1 MKDVLTIGELLVD
14 FIGGEGSLEE
24 TKSFEKCFGGAPGNL
39 AIACSRLGLKTAIIS
54 RVGNDSFGKF
64 LIATLKKE
72 GVDTSYIE
80 IDEKHRTGLAF
91 VSHIKE
97 RQFLFY
103 RGAEMFIEGENEI
116 DYFKYICFGSI
127 PLITKTS
134 RLAVLKA
141 IKIAKRKG
149 MKICFDPNIRLNL
162 WKEDTMKW
170 VRKILEKVDL
180 LLLTE
185 EEAKMI
191 FDERK
196 IENLVE
202 NIRDRFELIGIKMGA
217 RGSIIIQGNKLIK
230 MPAIRVKVVDT
241 TGAGDAWN
249 AGLLFSL
256 INGYDLITSAKIA
269 NICGALCVSK
279 KGAITALPRKNEVL
293 KILKKLNKTIIG

>member
-1 MKDVLTIGELLVD
+1 MKDVLTIGELLID

-24 TKSFEKCFGGAPGNL
+24 TKTFEKCFGGAPGNL
-39 AIACSRLGLKTAIIS
+39 AIACSRLGLKVAIIS
-54 RVGNDSFGKF
+54 RVGNDAFGRF
-64 LIATLKKE
+64 LLDTLKRE

-80 IDEKHRTGLAF
+80 IDEKHKTGLAF

-103 RGAEMFIEGENEI
+103 RGAEMFIKGREDLDN
-116 DYFKYICFGSI
+116 FKYICFGSI

-134 RLAVLKA
+134 RRAVLKA
-141 IKIAKRKG
+141 IKIGKKMRA
-149 MKICFDPNIRLNL
+149 KICFDPNIRLNL
-162 WKEDTMKW
+162 WKEDTLNW

-185 EEAKMI
+185 EEAKII
-191 FDERK
+191 FEER
-196 IENLVE
+196 NLETLIE
-202 NIRDRFELIGIKMGA
+202 NIRKKFELIGIKMGA
-217 RGSIIIQGNKLIK
+217 RGSMIIQGNKIVK
-230 MPAIRVKVVDT
+230 MPAIKVKVIDT

-279 KGAITALPRKNEVL
+279 KGAITALPKKNEVL
-293 KILKKLNKTIIG
+293 RMLKKFS

>member
-1 MKDVLTIGELLVD
+1 MKDVLTIGELLID

-24 TKSFEKCFGGAPGNL
+24 TKTFEKCFGGAPGNL
-39 AIACSRLGLKTAIIS
+39 AIACSRLGLKVGIIS
-54 RVGNDSFGKF
+54 RVGNDAFGRF
-64 LIATLKKE
+64 LLDTLKRE

-80 IDEKHRTGLAF
+80 IDEKYKTGLAF

-103 RGAEMFIEGENEI
+103 RGAEMFIKGREELDN
-116 DYFKYICFGSI
+116 FRYICFGSI
-127 PLITKTS
+127 PLITETS
-134 RLAVLKA
+134 RRAVLKA
-141 IKIAKRKG
+141 IKIGKKIGA
-149 MKICFDPNIRLNL
+149 KICFDPNIRLNL
-162 WKEDTMKW
+162 WKEDTLDW

-185 EEAKMI
+185 EEGKMI
-191 FDERK
+191 FEERNL
-196 IENLVE
+196 ETLVE
-202 NIRDRFELIGIKMGA
+202 NIRKKFELIGIKMGA
-217 RGSIIIQGNKLIK
+217 RGSMIIQGNKIVK
-230 MPAIRVKVVDT
+230 MPAIRVKVIDT

-293 KILKKLNKTIIG
+293 RMLKKFR

>member
-1 MKDVLTIGELLVD
+1 MKDVLTIGELLID

-24 TKSFEKCFGGAPGNL
+24 TKTFEKCFGGAPGNL
-39 AIACSRLGLKTAIIS
+39 AIACSRLGLKVAIIS
-54 RVGNDSFGKF
+54 RVGNDAFGRF
-64 LIATLKKE
+64 LLDTLKRE

-103 RGAEMFIEGENEI
+103 RGAEMFIKGREDLDN
-116 DYFKYICFGSI
+116 FKYICFGSI

-134 RLAVLKA
+134 RRAVLKA
-141 IKIAKRKG
+141 IKIGKKMRA
-149 MKICFDPNIRLNL
+149 KICFDPNIRLNL
-162 WKEDTMKW
+162 WKEDTLNW

-185 EEAKMI
+185 EEAKII
-191 FDERK
+191 FEER
-196 IENLVE
+196 NLETLIE
-202 NIRDRFELIGIKMGA
+202 NIRKKFELIGIKMGA
-217 RGSIIIQGNKLIK
+217 RGSMIIQGNKIVK
-230 MPAIRVKVVDT
+230 MPAIKVKVIDT

-279 KGAITALPRKNEVL
+279 KGAITALPKKNEVL
-293 KILKKLNKTIIG
+293 RMLKKFS

>member
-1 MKDVLTIGELLVD
+1 MKDVLTIGELLID

-24 TKSFEKCFGGAPGNL
+24 TKTFEKCFGGAPGNL
-39 AIACSRLGLKTAIIS
+39 AIACSRLGLKVAIIS
-54 RVGNDSFGKF
+54 RVGNDAFGRF
-64 LIATLKKE
+64 LLDTLKRE

-103 RGAEMFIEGENEI
+103 RGAEMFIKGREDLDN
-116 DYFKYICFGSI
+116 FKYICFGSI

-134 RLAVLKA
+134 RRAVLKA
-141 IKIAKRKG
+141 IKIGKKMRA
-149 MKICFDPNIRLNL
+149 KICFDPNIRLNL
-162 WKEDTMKW
+162 WKEDTLNW

-185 EEAKMI
+185 EEAKII
-191 FDERK
+191 FEER
-196 IENLVE
+196 NLETLIE
-202 NIRDRFELIGIKMGA
+202 NIRKKFELIGIKMGA
-217 RGSIIIQGNKLIK
+217 RGSMIIQGNKIVK
-230 MPAIRVKVVDT
+230 MPAIRVKVIDT

-279 KGAITALPRKNEVL
+279 KGAITALPKKNEVL
-293 KILKKLNKTIIG
+293 RMLKKFS

>member
-1 MKDVLTIGELLVD
+1 MKDVLTIGELLID

-24 TKSFEKCFGGAPGNL
+24 TKTFEKCFGGAPGNL
-39 AIACSRLGLKTAIIS
+39 AIACSRLGLKVAIIS
-54 RVGNDSFGKF
+54 RVGNDAFGRF
-64 LIATLKKE
+64 LLDTLKRE

-103 RGAEMFIEGENEI
+103 RGAEMFIKGREDLDN
-116 DYFKYICFGSI
+116 FKYICFGSI

-134 RLAVLKA
+134 RRAVLKA
-141 IKIAKRKG
+141 IKIGKKMRA
-149 MKICFDPNIRLNL
+149 KICFDPNIRLNL
-162 WKEDTMKW
+162 WKEDTLNW

-185 EEAKMI
+185 EEAKII
-191 FDERK
+191 FEER
-196 IENLVE
+196 NLETLIE
-202 NIRDRFELIGIKMGA
+202 NIRKKFELIGIKMGA
-217 RGSIIIQGNKLIK
+217 RGSIIIQGNKIVK
-230 MPAIRVKVVDT
+230 MPAIKVKVIDT

-279 KGAITALPRKNEVL
+279 KGAITALPKKNEVL
-293 KILKKLNKTIIG
+293 RMLKKFS